1 MLACVLT
8 TRSTLYKKK
17 NLSNYLEVSDYLLI
31 FAGRKVFNCY
41 ERRNQE
47 PTGAAAMIDYSETA
61 LMESDFHD
69 FPLGKCGF
77 YTNDPV
83 ELEQRVAMIE
93 ADLDEVD
100 AGIDDPQKWIQVDDF
115 MVAMRKEHPWL

>member
-17 NLSNYLEVSDYLLI
+17 NLSN
-31 FAGRKVFNCY
+31 
-41 ERRNQE
+41 
-47 PTGAAAMIDYSETA
+47 AMIDYSETA

-77 YTNDPV
+77 YTDDPV

>member
-1 MLACVLT
+1 M
-8 TRSTLYKKK
+8 SEEIKDI
-17 NLSNYLEVSDYLLI
+17 EQHSDM
-31 FAGRKVFNCY
+31 AS
-41 ERRNQE
+41 E

-77 YTNDPV
+77 YTDDPV
-83 ELEQRVAMIE
+83 EFEQRVAMIE

-100 AGIDDPQKWIQVDDF
+100 SGIDDPQKWIQVDDF
-115 MVAMRKEHPWL
+115 MAAMRSIRGLYHKVDIRDTRMNPETLKKRIK

>member
-41 ERRNQE
+41 ERRNQR
-47 PTGAAAMIDYSETA
+47 A

-77 YTNDPV
+77 YTDDPV
-83 ELEQRVAMIE
+83 EFEQRVAMID

-115 MVAMRKEHPWL
+115 MAAMRKEHPWL